1 MNSLDCLNK
10 SKMKTIFS
18 TQYHLLRQ
26 TMITARKKA
35 NLTQTMVAQ
44 AINKPQS
51 FVAKYENGERRLDI
65 IEFVQIAHVI
75 GIDPCEII
83 RKIEKE
89 MQNQSYG
96 DSK

>member
-1 MNSLDCLNK
+1 MNNLYCLNE

-18 TQYHLLRQ
+18 PQYKLLRQ

-35 NLTQTMVAQ
+35 KLTQTMVAH

-65 IEFVQIAHVI
+65 IEFVEITHVI

-89 MQNQSYG
+89 IQNQSCG
-96 DSK
+96 E